1 MNQENEHKTIEI
13 NPQLLAHTMKNA
25 AKKRPKKNK
34 DEDMDMEGLEDLGE
48 ERKTERRTRI
58 RMNEQLKQG
67 LGNRRTQ
74 RYERK
79 SLLREYRKKQEE
91 LMKEGGEEILT
102 FSQEGGESKL
112 ILKEPG
118 TSLKINTSRSTGS
131 DDFTESVEFMK
142 HLEEEIV
149 EKSKTEGGH
158 TIPTKTNLPTPE
170 YGCLKGGTMPTF
182 RQWSGIHPYGHR
194 TTQKIGVRYAPT
206 TLPPVSPVAPSP
218 IPIYQNPIPTS
229 FQLPVTRAPI
239 LSLDG
244 GNRDTISTHYLPPI
258 TVSPREASFV
268 PPLLTPLEKEAQ
280 EKAREIHEKLH
291 LQRLM
296 KEREE
301 EEEKKGG
308 MEKRG
313 KRKKTI
319 RRKLHTGKINDR
331 VSILIPNKTIRN
343 RYHHFTQKIHKTSIQ
358 EIKKYLLKRGFI
370 KVGTSAPH
378 EILRKMYED
387 LHMLG
392 GDIQNLNGENIV
404 YNFKAEGGGN
414 GII

>member
-182 RQWSGIHPYGHR
+182 RQWS
-194 TTQKIGVRYAPT
+194 
-206 TLPPVSPVAPSP
+206 
-218 IPIYQNPIPTS
+218 
-229 FQLPVTRAPI
+229 
-239 LSLDG
+239 
-244 GNRDTISTHYLPPI
+244 
-258 TVSPREASFV
+258 
-268 PPLLTPLEKEAQ
+268 
-280 EKAREIHEKLH
+280 
-291 LQRLM
+291 
-296 KEREE
+296 
-301 EEEKKGG
+301 
-308 MEKRG
+308 
-313 KRKKTI
+313 
-319 RRKLHTGKINDR
+319 
-331 VSILIPNKTIRN
+331 
-343 RYHHFTQKIHKTSIQ
+343 
-358 EIKKYLLKRGFI
+358 
-370 KVGTSAPH
+370 
-378 EILRKMYED
+378 
-387 LHMLG
+387 
-392 GDIQNLNGENIV
+392 
-404 YNFKAEGGGN
+404 
-414 GII
+414 